1 VTIVSDELWGP
12 IDVSRWNSVAVIRDR
27 LATED
32 DVRAGRA
39 VFYLQDAVAP
49 DAGPL
54 PLDLPS
60 LAVLRDDETLRDIV
74 VVVIQ
79 GERSFAKKLVGYRL
93 PYGGNG
99 IALLEQLEW
108 IDASDARVTQAWRPE
123 SRPAAG

>member
-1 VTIVSDELWGP
+1 MNEDLWGS
-12 IDVSRWNSVAVIRDR
+12 IDASRWNRVAAIRDR

-39 VFYLQDAVAP
+39 VFYLQNAQAP
-49 DAGPL
+49 DAAPL
-54 PLDLPS
+54 GLDLPA
-60 LAVLRDDETLRDIV
+60 LAVLHEDDIARARV

-93 PYGGNG
+93 PDGGNG

-108 IDASDARVTQAWRPE
+108 IDASDARVAAAWRHE